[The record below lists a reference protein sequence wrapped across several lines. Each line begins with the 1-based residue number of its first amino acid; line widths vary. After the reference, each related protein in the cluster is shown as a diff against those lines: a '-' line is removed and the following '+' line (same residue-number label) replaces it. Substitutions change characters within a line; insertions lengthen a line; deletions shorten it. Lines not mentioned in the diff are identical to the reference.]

1 MRVMEL
7 FMLSKVRLIQRWW
20 RQVISKKK
28 KSLDPII
35 FHKCYQDF

>member
-20 RQVISKKK
+20 RQVLSKKNK
-28 KSLDPII
+28 PLDPII
-35 FHKCYQDF
+35 FRKCN